1 MKKIYTIGYEGRSL
15 EEFLKL
21 LSEKSINHLVD
32 VRTSPY
38 SRRSEFN
45 KENLKKTL
53 FNKSILYKH
62 MEVMG
67 GLGEEDYHEVMDKE
81 EWEERYGELKDLAST
96 GPTVIMC
103 LEKDPMRCH
112 RRHIAEKMKQEG
124 WEVIHLGRGGSWKER
139 SLDDFAEGQ

>member
-1 MKKIYTIGYEGRSL
+1 VKKIYTIGYEGRSR

-21 LSEKSINHLVD
+21 LSEKGITHLVD

-38 SRRSEFN
+38 SSRGEFN

-62 MEVMG
+62 KEAMG
-67 GLGEEDYHEVMDKE
+67 GLSEEDYQELMKGE
-81 EWEERYGELKDLAST
+81 EWKESYQELKELASK

-112 RRHIAEKMKQEG
+112 RRHIAEKLKEEG

-139 SLDDFAEGQ
+139 SLDDFADGQ

>member
-1 MKKIYTIGYEGRSL
+1 MKKIYTIGYEGRSR

-21 LSEKSINHLVD
+21 LSEKGITHLVD

-38 SRRSEFN
+38 SSRGEFN

-62 MEVMG
+62 KEAMG
-67 GLGEEDYHEVMDKE
+67 GLYEEDYQELMKGE
-81 EWEERYGELKDLAST
+81 EWKESYQELKELASK

-112 RRHIAEKMKQEG
+112 RRHIAEKLKEEG

-139 SLDDFAEGQ
+139 SLDDFADGQ

>member
-1 MKKIYTIGYEGRSL
+1 MKKIYTIGYEGRPM
-15 EEFLKL
+15 EEFFKL
-21 LSEKSINHLVD
+21 LSEKGINHLID

-45 KENLKKTL
+45 KENLKDTL

-62 MEVMG
+62 MGVMG
-67 GLGEEDYHEVMDKE
+67 GLGEEDYHEMMKGE
-81 EWEERYGELKDLAST
+81 EWKESFQEIKDLASK

-112 RRHIAEKMKQEG
+112 RRHIADKLKEEG
-124 WEVIHLGRGGSWKER
+124 WEVVHLGRGGSWKEK